1 MERLA
6 LKQILDWNESR
17 TKPLVVYGARQIGK
31 TYLIKNI
38 FAERY
43 YKGNYI
49 YIDFKKDAEARSF
62 INGNGSTT
70 SAIVDAKKIIEY
82 FSLRENRTIDRNTLL
97 SLDEVQ
103 EALPIITSLKY
114 FKQDFN
120 EIPVIVSGSMVRIKI
135 KREHSIGMKH
145 NSEGF
150 FFPVGAINE
159 IIMHPLSFE
168 EFLLNYNK
176 LLYEAVVNAYKTK
189 TPMNPTYHEMALDAL
204 YRYLLVGGM
213 PEDVQMFLNKEPLLK
228 IRENIISIFDDYLN
242 DMDLYQASKESI
254 VRSKLLLQNIY
265 SQLNKE
271 SKNFKA
277 SLLGKDL
284 RTRDFKSPIDWLI
297 TTNVLYQSY
306 QLKEKITLPLC
317 PENESDFRLY
327 LMDLGFLAYQSGIN
341 MATFIDP
348 NTKNSLSGVSFENYI
363 ANELQAKN
371 IPLFFWKGKGDAEF
385 EFVIQ
390 DKNDFIPL
398 DVKKGKDK
406 LSSISKFKEHNKYV
420 YSVKVSANNLGYD
433 QKTKILTIPLYMFF
447 AYLNDLKERNNS
459 IE

>member
-1 MERLA
+1 MERTA
-6 LKQILDWNESR
+6 LKQIVDWSESR

-49 YIDFKKDAEARSF
+49 YIDFKKDEEARSF
-62 INGNGSTT
+62 INGNGTST

-82 FSLRENRTIDRNTLL
+82 FSLRENRTIDKNTLL
-97 SLDEVQ
+97 IFDEVQ

-114 FKQDFN
+114 FKQDFK

-135 KREHSIGMKH
+135 KREHNIGMQHK
-145 NSEGF
+145 SEGF
-150 FFPVGAINE
+150 FFPVGAIHE
-159 IIMHPLSFE
+159 IVMHPLSFE

-176 LLYEAVVNAYKTK
+176 FLYEAVVNAYKTK
-189 TPMNPTYHEMALDAL
+189 TPMNSAYHEMALDAL
-204 YRYLLVGGM
+204 YKYLLVGGM
-213 PEDVQMFLNKEPLLK
+213 PENVQMFLDKEPLLK
-228 IRENIISIFDDYLN
+228 VRKNIISIFDDYLN
-242 DMDLYQASKESI
+242 DMELYQASKESI
-254 VRSKLLLQNIY
+254 IRSKLLLQSIY

-277 SLLGKDL
+277 SLFGKDL

-297 TTNVLYQSY
+297 TANVLYQSY
-306 QLKEKITLPLC
+306 QLKENITSPLC
-317 PENESDFRLY
+317 PASESDFRLY

-348 NTKNSLSGVSFENYI
+348 NAKNSLSGVFFENYI

-371 IPLFFWKGKGDAEF
+371 VPLFFWKGKGNAEF

-390 DKNDFIPL
+390 DGNYFIPI

-406 LSSISKFKEHNKYV
+406 LNSISKFKEHNKYV
-420 YSVKVSANNLGYD
+420 CSVKVSANNLGYD
-433 QKTKILTIPLYMFF
+433 SNTKISTVPLYMFF
-447 AYLNDLKERNNS
+447 AYLNDLKERNGF
-459 IE
+459 IY